1 MDTKS
6 HDHDRNHDSD
16 GRFLECGTDVCPDAR
31 ASRREFL
38 QSAGCLGIAVAVLGL
53 SSEASGLP
61 VSLAEGSQS
70 QSAGERRY
78 PIPAGDGV
86 NVDRGA
92 QLILVR
98 LAGHL
103 YVFALSCPHENN
115 AVKWLPKDHRFQCTK
130 HDSQYQPDGVHTSGR
145 STRNLD
151 RYVIRR
157 DGDSVVVDLHRW
169 IQSDKDP
176 AGWAAATVAV

>member
-1 MDTKS
+1 MHKE
-6 HDHDRNHDSD
+6 SD
-16 GRFLECGTDVCPDAR
+16 DVGFFACESDVCAEGH

-38 QSAGCLGIAVAVLGL
+38 QSAGCFGMAVALLGL
-53 SSEASGLP
+53 SSDTAHALP
-61 VSLAEGSQS
+61 VFMTEGAQNG
-70 QSAGERRY
+70 GESRY
-78 PIPAGDGV
+78 PIPATDSV
-86 NVDRGA
+86 NVDRTA
-92 QLILVR
+92 QLIVAR
-98 LAGHL
+98 SQGHV
-103 YVFALSCPHENN
+103 YVFALSCPHQNN

-145 STRNLD
+145 ATRNMD

-176 AGWAAATVAV
+176 AGWAAATIAI